1 MSGQRVLVVTGG
13 PLPRAIGRLP
23 EADMVIAADRG
34 ADNAI
39 ALGLT
44 VDLLVGDLDSVSQET
59 LAACNTV
66 VQHPV
71 DKDDTD
77 LELALAAAVDTGA
90 DVVTVVTSAGGRFDH
105 ALANLLVAAS
115 DRWSA
120 LKVDLVVDRAR
131 VHVVRD
137 EVVLEGRVGEPVSLL
152 AVGGPVSGVST
163 TGLRWPLN
171 GARLE
176 AGLGLGVSNEFAQ
189 PEATVTVGTGVV
201 LVILPDPEQ
210 P

>member
-1 MSGQRVLVVTGG
+1 
-13 PLPRAIGRLP
+13 
-23 EADMVIAADRG
+23 MVIAADRG

-44 VDLLVGDLDSVSQET
+44 VDLLVGDLDSVSEET

-66 VQHPV
+66 AQHPV
-71 DKDDTD
+71 DKDVTD
-77 LELALAAAVDTGA
+77 LELALAAAVDAGA
-90 DVVTVVTSAGGRFDH
+90 DMVTVVTSAGGRFDH

-120 LKVDLVVDRAR
+120 LKVDLVVDRAH

-137 EVVLEGRVGEPVSLL
+137 TVILQGRVGEPVSLL
-152 AVGGPVSGVST
+152 AVGQPVSGVST
-163 TGLRWPLN
+163 TGLRWPLS

-189 PEATVTVGTGVV
+189 SEASVTVGTGVV
-201 LVILPDPEQ
+201 LVIVPSPEQ

>member
-1 MSGQRVLVVTGG
+1 MSGQRVLVITGG
-13 PLPRAIGRLP
+13 PLPRAVGRLP
-23 EADMVIAADRG
+23 EADMVIAADQG

-44 VDLLVGDLDSVSQET
+44 VDLLVGDLDSVSEET
-59 LAACNTV
+59 LAACHTV

-71 DKDDTD
+71 DKDVTD
-77 LELALAAAVDTGA
+77 LELAMAAAVDAGA
-90 DVVTVVTSAGGRFDH
+90 GVVTVVTSAGGRFDH

-131 VHVVRD
+131 VHVVRGT
-137 EVVLEGRVGEPVSLL
+137 VVLEGRVGEPVSLL
-152 AVGGPVSGVST
+152 AVGESVSGVST
-163 TGLRWPLN
+163 TGLRWPLSD
-171 GARLE
+171 ARLE

-189 PEATVTVGTGVV
+189 PEASVAVGTGVV
-201 LVILPDPEQ
+201 LVIVPSPEQ

>member
-1 MSGQRVLVVTGG
+1 
-13 PLPRAIGRLP
+13 
-23 EADMVIAADRG
+23 MVIAADRG

-66 VQHPV
+66 AQHPV
-71 DKDDTD
+71 DKDATD

-90 DVVTVVTSAGGRFDH
+90 GAVTVVTSAGGRFDH

-120 LKVDLVVDRAR
+120 LKVDLVVDGAR

-137 EVVLEGRVGEPVSLL
+137 KVVLEGPVGGPVSLL

-163 TGLRWPLN
+163 TGLRWPLR
-171 GARLE
+171 GAPLE
-176 AGLGLGVSNEFAQ
+176 AGFGLGVSNEFAQ
-189 PEATVTVGTGVV
+189 PEASVTVGTGVV
-201 LVILPDPEQ
+201 FVILPSPEQ

>member
-1 MSGQRVLVVTGG
+1 
-13 PLPRAIGRLP
+13 
-23 EADMVIAADRG
+23 MVIAADRG

-59 LAACNTV
+59 LSACNTV

-77 LELALAAAVDTGA
+77 LELALAAAVDIGA
-90 DVVTVVTSAGGRFDH
+90 GVVTVVTSAGGRFDH

-115 DRWSA
+115 DRWST

-137 EVVLEGRVGEPVSLL
+137 EVILEGRVGEPVSLL
-152 AVGGPVSGVST
+152 AVGGQVRGVST

-171 GARLE
+171 DARLE

-189 PEATVTVGTGVV
+189 PEASVTVGTGVV
-201 LVILPDPEQ
+201 LVILPSPEQ

>member
-1 MSGQRVLVVTGG
+1 
-13 PLPRAIGRLP
+13 
-23 EADMVIAADRG
+23 MVIAADQG

-44 VDLLVGDLDSVSQET
+44 VDLLVGDMDSVSQET
-59 LAACNTV
+59 LAVCNTV
-66 VQHPV
+66 AQHPV
-71 DKDDTD
+71 DKEATD

-90 DVVTVVTSAGGRFDH
+90 SAVTIVTSAGGRFDH

-137 EVVLEGRVGEPVSLL
+137 KVVLEGRVGEPVSLL
-152 AVGGPVSGVST
+152 TLGGPVSGVST
-163 TGLRWPLN
+163 TGLRWPLR

-176 AGLGLGVSNEFAQ
+176 AGLGLGVSNEFDQ
-189 PEATVTVGTGVV
+189 PEASVTVSTGVV
-201 LVILPDPEQ
+201 LVILPNPEQ

>member
-13 PLPRAIGRLP
+13 PPPRAIGRLP
-23 EADMVIAADRG
+23 EADIVIAADRG

-44 VDLLVGDLDSVSQET
+44 VDLLVGDLDSVSEET
-59 LAACNTV
+59 LAACHTV

-71 DKDDTD
+71 DKDVTD
-77 LELALAAAVDTGA
+77 LELALAAAVDAGA
-90 DVVTVVTSAGGRFDH
+90 GVVTVVTSAGGRFDH

-137 EVVLEGRVGEPVSLL
+137 TVVLEGRVGEPVSLL
-152 AVGGPVSGVST
+152 AVGESVSGVST
-163 TGLRWPLN
+163 TGLRWPLS
-171 GARLE
+171 GTRLE

-189 PEATVTVGTGVV
+189 PEASVTVGTGVV
-201 LVILPDPEQ
+201 LVIVPSPEQ

>member
-1 MSGQRVLVVTGG
+1 MSGQRVLVITGG

-23 EADMVIAADRG
+23 EADMVIAADQG

-44 VDLLVGDLDSVSQET
+44 VDLLVGDMDSVSQET
-59 LAACNTV
+59 LAVCNTV
-66 VQHPV
+66 AQHPV
-71 DKDDTD
+71 DKEATD

-90 DVVTVVTSAGGRFDH
+90 SAVTIVTSAGGRFDH

-131 VHVVRD
+131 VQVVRD
-137 EVVLEGRVGEPVSLL
+137 KVVLEGRVGEPVSLL
-152 AVGGPVSGVST
+152 TLGGPVSGVST
-163 TGLRWPLN
+163 TGLRWPLR

-176 AGLGLGVSNEFAQ
+176 AGLGLGVSNEFDQ
-189 PEATVTVGTGVV
+189 PEASVTVSTGVV
-201 LVILPDPEQ
+201 LVILPNPEQ

>member
-1 MSGQRVLVVTGG
+1 MSGQQVLVVTGG

-44 VDLLVGDLDSVSQET
+44 VDLLVGDLDSVSQEA

-66 VQHPV
+66 AQHPV

-90 DVVTVVTSAGGRFDH
+90 GMVTIVTSAGGRFDH

-120 LKVDLVVDRAR
+120 LKVDLVIDRAR

-137 EVVLEGRVGEPVSLL
+137 KVVLEGLSL
-152 AVGGPVSGVST
+152 
-163 TGLRWPLN
+163 
-171 GARLE
+171 
-176 AGLGLGVSNEFAQ
+176 
-189 PEATVTVGTGVV
+189 
-201 LVILPDPEQ
+201 IHI
-210 P
+210 

>member
-1 MSGQRVLVVTGG
+1 MSSQRGLVITGG

-23 EADMVIAADRG
+23 EADMVIAADQG

-66 VQHPV
+66 AQHPV
-71 DKDDTD
+71 DKEATD

-90 DVVTVVTSAGGRFDH
+90 SAVTIVTSAGGRFDH

-137 EVVLEGRVGEPVSLL
+137 KVVLEGRVGEPVSLL
-152 AVGGPVSGVST
+152 TVGGPVSGVST
-163 TGLRWPLN
+163 TGLRWPLR

-176 AGLGLGVSNEFAQ
+176 AGLGLGVSNEFDQ
-189 PEATVTVGTGVV
+189 PEASVTITTGVV
-201 LVILPDPEQ
+201 FVILPNPEQ

>member
-1 MSGQRVLVVTGG
+1 
-13 PLPRAIGRLP
+13 
-23 EADMVIAADRG
+23 MVIAADRG

-90 DVVTVVTSAGGRFDH
+90 DAVTVVTSAGGRFDH

-120 LKVDLVVDRAR
+120 LKVDLVIDRAR

-137 EVVLEGRVGEPVSLL
+137 KVVLEGRVGEPVSLL

-163 TGLRWPLN
+163 TGLRWSLN

-189 PEATVTVGTGVV
+189 PEASVTVGTGVV
-201 LVILPDPEQ
+201 LVILPSPEQ

>member
-1 MSGQRVLVVTGG
+1 VSGQRVLVITGG

-23 EADMVIAADRG
+23 EADMVIAADQG

-66 VQHPV
+66 AQHPV
-71 DKDDTD
+71 DKEATD
-77 LELALAAAVDTGA
+77 LELALAAAADTGA
-90 DVVTVVTSAGGRFDH
+90 SVVTIVTSAGGRFDH

-115 DRWSA
+115 ERWSA
-120 LKVDLVVDRAR
+120 LKIDLVVDRAR

-137 EVVLEGRVGEPVSLL
+137 KVVLEGRVGEPVSLL
-152 AVGGPVSGVST
+152 AVGGPVSGAST
-163 TGLRWPLN
+163 TGLRWPLR
-171 GARLE
+171 GTRLE
-176 AGLGLGVSNEFAQ
+176 AGLGRGVSNEFDQ
-189 PEATVTVGTGVV
+189 PEASVTIGTGVV
-201 LVILPDPEQ
+201 LVILPNPEQ
-210 P
+210 S

>member
-44 VDLLVGDLDSVSQET
+44 VDLLVGDLDSVSREA

-66 VQHPV
+66 AQHPV

-90 DVVTVVTSAGGRFDH
+90 GMVTVVTSAGGRFDH

-120 LKVDLVVDRAR
+120 LKVNLVIDRAR

-137 EVVLEGRVGEPVSLL
+137 KVVLEGRVGEPVSLL

-163 TGLRWPLN
+163 TGLRWSLN

-189 PEATVTVGTGVV
+189 PEASVTVGTGVV
-201 LVILPDPEQ
+201 LVILPSPEQ

>member
-1 MSGQRVLVVTGG
+1 MSSQRVLVITGG

-23 EADMVIAADRG
+23 EADMVIAADQG

-44 VDLLVGDLDSVSQET
+44 VDLLVGDMDSVSQET
-59 LAACNTV
+59 LAVCNTV
-66 VQHPV
+66 AQHPV
-71 DKDDTD
+71 DKEATD

-90 DVVTVVTSAGGRFDH
+90 SAVTIVTSAGGRFDH

-137 EVVLEGRVGEPVSLL
+137 KVVLEGRVGEPVSLL
-152 AVGGPVSGVST
+152 TLGGPVSGVST
-163 TGLRWPLN
+163 TGLRWPLR

-176 AGLGLGVSNEFAQ
+176 AGLGLGVSNEFDQ
-189 PEATVTVGTGVV
+189 PEASVTVSTGVV
-201 LVILPDPEQ
+201 LVILPNPEQ